1 MTTSSKPAKL
11 MSVASLIVSV
21 VFSCIAFFVGRWSG
35 FFAVYAISWVI
46 LLSALIWFVLS
57 LQFYHQQLAEQERL
71 DLSSLGQQEQSRAIF
86 RAGEEASELLA
97 TAQRRLKT
105 FEKWIVP
112 TFSIIIAAYQMGM
125 GGYLLKII
133 SSGAA
138 VEQKQPLVCA
148 VYMAAIAF
156 VSFLISRYAT
166 GMSAQAQWRPLRAG
180 GSILLCT
187 AILSFAL
194 ATALALA
201 NFRIFAVINAMDW
214 VIPILLVVIGVETA
228 LNIILDIY
236 RPRIKGQYNVSAF
249 DSRLLGIISEPVAIF
264 RTAAST
270 IDYQFGFKV
279 SQTWFYKLLEEAIF
293 PLVLF
298 SAATLYLL
306 SCIVVVLPNEQAII
320 EHFGN
325 PLRSDGSVRIVGP
338 GLTFKWPWPIDAAY
352 KHAVKKISEISIG
365 YVPKVDA
372 KTKEVVR
379 EPLLWG
385 KSHYEKE
392 YQLLVAGESTQ
403 KRSGAVPI
411 SLVIAT
417 VPVQYRIKDLYSF
430 LYNHSEPAKLLE
442 SICYR
447 ELNQFA
453 ASAKIEAD
461 EENETSSDI
470 NKSLLGAG
478 RAEAKK
484 ILTERIQRAADKAEL
499 GIEIVFLGVQGIHPP
514 PEVAKDY
521 QKVIGAVQKKQA
533 LILNADGEKN
543 RNLSTLAGSVENAEE
558 LYNIA
563 AKYQRAREN
572 NSSEEVEKLSGE
584 LDAAFAKA
592 EGDIFKTLREAQ
604 SYAFEKTVLAKATG
618 ERFDSQLKAY
628 RASEEFYKRQQKLAA
643 FEEAMKNVR
652 KFVVIADKNDTQVF
666 TVDVQEKLTPSL
678 YELSG
683 LEENKPK

>member
-1 MTTSSKPAKL
+1 

>member
-1 MTTSSKPAKL
+1 
-11 MSVASLIVSV
+11 
-21 VFSCIAFFVGRWSG
+21 
-35 FFAVYAISWVI
+35 
-46 LLSALIWFVLS
+46 
-57 LQFYHQQLAEQERL
+57 
-71 DLSSLGQQEQSRAIF
+71 
-86 RAGEEASELLA
+86 
-97 TAQRRLKT
+97 
-105 FEKWIVP
+105 
-112 TFSIIIAAYQMGM
+112 MGM